1 MSSTK
6 FGKWINDNI
15 VFLLGIPLIFG
26 IHYGWYKLQENPRLV
41 PPEHRKGLP
50 FTEDENEAEDW
61 KNALPTTFSEDLP
74 RPLTP
79 GCCVRLKGFVQP
91 TCSRFAVNLRCGKQ
105 SDSDIALHVNP
116 RLSQRYVV
124 RNSLIANRWGTEETT
139 CISKLNLVRNK
150 PFEMDILVTESMFF
164 VSINGKHVC
173 AFVYRV
179 PLSKVKNIQVVGLV
193 KISGVEYTTLCSYTQ
208 PSSNFEP
215 YTVSVIEDLQVPTE
229 TLEVPLIAKLPVGFL
244 QGWQLEIHG
253 KVKILPSS
261 FFINLQEGLQMWPH
275 PTVHLHLNPRFN
287 TTVGKYMFIRNAWTN
302 GDWGQEERC
311 PGAHFSPGSAFV
323 VAIRRSNDHY
333 AVWVDGKLAGE
344 FKYRADANKVNALYI
359 QGDVTIKAVCIRTKT
374 TDACFT
380 KKQKHISL

>member
-1 MSSTK
+1 MSEQLEDGIDVLTS
-6 FGKWINDNI
+6 FE
-15 VFLLGIPLIFG
+15 FLDRC
-26 IHYGWYKLQENPRLV
+26 Q
-41 PPEHRKGLP
+41 
-50 FTEDENEAEDW
+50 DENEAEDW